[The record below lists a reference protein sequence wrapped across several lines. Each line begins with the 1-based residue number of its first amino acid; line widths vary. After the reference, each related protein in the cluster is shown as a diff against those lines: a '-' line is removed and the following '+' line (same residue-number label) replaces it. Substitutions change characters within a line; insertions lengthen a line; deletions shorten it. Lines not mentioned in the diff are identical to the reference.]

1 MTRDEWRRIGIAA
14 VVTLAVGA
22 VLYFGG
28 RWQERR
34 IAASDRAERVEEV
47 EAARSDLA
55 RSRGELAAAEDRIRL
70 LRARSLLFETAVDL
84 DRRNFGTANQHLR
97 AASQQLEAV
106 RTGPPSMD
114 VAGLRALQRSIAEAN
129 LNVATDL
136 GVQRAQVMDF
146 LARLDALLPEER
158 PEAGASVRADPEAPD
173 TAPVRS
179 P

>member
-1 MTRDEWRRIGIAA
+1 MTRDDWRRIGIAA
-14 VVTLAVGA
+14 GVALAVGA

-28 RWQERR
+28 RWQERG

-47 EAARSDLA
+47 EAARSDVA
-55 RSRGELAAAEDRIRL
+55 RSRGELATAEDRIRL
-70 LRARSLLFETAVDL
+70 LWARSLLFETAV

-106 RTGPPSMD
+106 RAGPPGMD
-114 VAGLRALQRSIAEAN
+114 AAGLRTLQRSIAETN
-129 LNVATDL
+129 LNVATNL
-136 GVQRAQVMDF
+136 EVQRAQVMDF

-158 PEAGASVRADPEAPD
+158 PEPGASVRVDPEGPD
-173 TAPVRS
+173 IPPARS